1 VQTQFCLLGPLTVRH
16 SGTTVAIPL
25 GKQRSVLASL
35 LLSAG
40 RVVSHGELT
49 EAVWGLGAPP
59 SADVSIRNYV
69 RRLRQVLQDAGLDR
83 ILTQP
88 GGYLIQVG
96 AGELDLARFERLASD
111 AQAATRAGAW
121 ETAAAHAEVALSL
134 WSGDALAGVPSE
146 VLAAREVPRL
156 TELRLQ
162 VVETR
167 IGAEIRLGRPSGVIA
182 ELRRLI
188 VVHPLRE
195 HLRALF
201 MLALYESGRQAD
213 ALAAYQH
220 ARQMLI
226 EELGTEPGTELRDLH
241 QRILER
247 GRETGP
253 VIRTAAGRG
262 RSQMTASAGG
272 DRGRSQPR
280 LADAGKG
287 PVPHQLPAA
296 NVHFVGRDAE
306 ISAFMRLVD
315 DACGEPDDSDADS
328 HHDVAPGAVPI
339 VVITGTAGV
348 GKTALALRLA
358 HLVANR
364 FSDGQLYLDLRGFDP
379 ALDPL
384 PAGAAIRSFLDG
396 LHVPSEQIPVGLD
409 AQAGLYR
416 SLLADRAMLIV
427 LDNAASAG
435 QIQSLL
441 PGNGRCLV
449 IVTSRRQLTP
459 LAATEGARILT
470 LDVLTAT
477 EAHVLLAT
485 RLGQARVAADPAA
498 TAELCAECAG
508 LPMALSI
515 VAARAESRPAF
526 PLAAIAG
533 ELRDARRRLDA
544 LDGGEASID
553 ARAVFSWSYEQLPP
567 ANAAMFRLLGLHP
580 GPDITEGA
588 AASLAGIS
596 RRQAG
601 RVLRQLAANGLL
613 TEHLPGRFAFH
624 DLLRLYA
631 AETAIATDSE
641 EERLASTRRAVD
653 YYLQSARAADRAIY
667 TARPPIAFPA
677 PLPASDPETFAG
689 HEAALAW
696 FDQEYHVLLA
706 VISLSAAQGLDAQAW
721 HLPWAMESF
730 FHRRAHWRD
739 WASTQEVA
747 LAAARRHGDRDGQAH
762 AHRGIANAHIEIGAH
777 DVASQHL
784 THALR
789 LREESGDVVGQA
801 RIHLDIGRSAGLRH
815 NYTEYLAHAR
825 RGLDLSRSASDALG
839 EGNGL
844 AELAWALAL
853 LGRHRQAIT
862 HGHASLRMLR
872 RVGHRAMEGHVWDTL
887 GYAHHHRG
895 DYRRAAACY
904 QRAVQILDNYGY
916 RHGKAVTLTS
926 AGASYRAAGDAQA
939 AGDAWREA
947 LAILEATRHPD
958 AEKVRAHLRDLSGP
972 ADGLRTSPSGAH

>member
-1 VQTQFCLLGPLTVRH
+1 
-16 SGTTVAIPL
+16 
-25 GKQRSVLASL
+25 VLASL

-40 RVVSHGELT
+40 RVVSHGELA

-83 ILTQP
+83 IVTRP
-88 GGYLIQVG
+88 GGYLIQVD
-96 AGELDLARFERLASD
+96 AGELDLARFERLAVD
-111 AQAATRAGAW
+111 AQAAMRDEAW
-121 ETAAAHAEVALSL
+121 ETVAAHAAAALAL

-146 VLAAREVPRL
+146 VLVAREVPRL

-162 VVETR
+162 VVESR
-167 IGAEIRLGRPSGVIA
+167 VGAEIHLGRPSEVIA

-213 ALAAYQH
+213 ALAAYQQ

-247 GRETGP
+247 GRETRP
-253 VIRTAAGRG
+253 IAHAAAGRG
-262 RSQMTASAGG
+262 RSQMIATAAG
-272 DRGRSQPR
+272 DQGRSQTR
-280 LADAGKG
+280 SADAGKG
-287 PVPHQLPAA
+287 PVPRQLPAA
-296 NVHFVGRDAE
+296 NLHFVGRDAE
-306 ISAFMRLVD
+306 ISAFLRLVD
-315 DACGEPDDSDADS
+315 DACGVPDDRDADS
-328 HHDVAPGAVPI
+328 HLDVMPGGVPI
-339 VVITGTAGV
+339 MIITGTAGV

-364 FSDGQLYLDLRGFDP
+364 FTDGQLYLDLRGFDP
-379 ALDPL
+379 GLDPL
-384 PAGAAIRSFLDG
+384 PTGAAIRSFLDG
-396 LHVPSEQIPVGLD
+396 LRVPSDQIPTGLD

-416 SLLADRAMLIV
+416 SMLAGRRMLIV

-435 QIQSLL
+435 QIRSLL
-441 PGNGRCLV
+441 PGGGRCLV

-470 LDVLTAT
+470 LDVLTGI
-477 EAHVLLAT
+477 EAHDLLAT
-485 RLGQARVAADPAA
+485 RLGQARMAADPAA
-498 TAELCAECAG
+498 TAELFAECAG

-515 VAARAESRPAF
+515 VAARAESLPAF
-526 PLAAIAG
+526 PLAAIAS

-553 ARAVFSWSYEQLPP
+553 ARAAFSWSYEQLP
-567 ANAAMFRLLGLHP
+567 AATATMFRLLGLHP
-580 GPDITEGA
+580 GPDITEAA

-601 RVLRQLAANGLL
+601 RLLRQLAANCLL

-631 AETAIATDSE
+631 AEKAATTDSE
-641 EERLASTRRAVD
+641 ELRNVATRRAVD

-667 TARPPIAFPA
+667 LARPRIALPP
-677 PLPASDPETFAG
+677 PLPGNDPEAFAG
-689 HEAALAW
+689 HEEALAW
-696 FDQEYHVLLA
+696 FDQEHYVLLA
-706 VISLSAAQGLDAQAW
+706 VISLCAAQGLDTQAW

-730 FHRRAHWRD
+730 FYRRAHWRD
-739 WASTQEVA
+739 WAGTQEVA
-747 LAAARRHGDRDGQAH
+747 LAAAQRNSDRDAQAH

-777 DVASQHL
+777 DVASEHL
-784 THALR
+784 TDALR

-801 RIHLDIGRSAGLRH
+801 RIYLDMARSTGLRH

-825 RGLDLSRSASDALG
+825 RGLDLSRSASDTLG
-839 EGNGL
+839 EGHGL
-844 AELAWALAL
+844 AEVAWALAL

-862 HGHASLRMLR
+862 HGHASLRILR
-872 RVGHRAMEGHVWDTL
+872 QLGHRPMEGPVWDTL
-887 GYAHHHRG
+887 GYAHHHLG

-904 QRAVQILDNYGY
+904 QRAVQILDDYGY

-926 AGASYRAAGDAQA
+926 AGVAYRAAGDAQA

-947 LAILEATRHPD
+947 LAILEETCHPD
-958 AEKVRAHLRDLSGP
+958 AEKVRAHLRDLNGAP
-972 ADGLRTSPSGAH
+972 DGLRTACFGAD